1 MKRPGPARA
10 FSQAIDRPFR
20 LWDIYIFSQHV
31 HAATGVEIMKD
42 LATTDPRI
50 FELIQGEAKRQATVL
65 RMIPSENY
73 ASKAVIS
80 AGSTCL
86 TNKYSEGYPGK
97 RYYKGQ
103 EFTDQIEA
111 LAIQRAKDLFGAEHA
126 NVQPYSGSPANL
138 AVYLGILGASGKA
151 MGMDLAAGGH
161 LTHGAGVSFTGKNYQ
176 VALYGLNRETQRIDF
191 DQVRKLAKEHNPG
204 LIFAGATAYPREVD
218 FAAFAEIAKE
228 VGAKLVADISH
239 ISGLCA
245 TGCHM
250 SPLPHADV
258 VTSTTH
264 KMLRGPRGGM
274 ILCRSE
280 LAGAIDRA
288 VFPGL
293 QGGPHNHTT
302 AAIAVALHE
311 AAQPEYTEYCRQ
323 VVKNAAALAA
333 CLQDMGVTLITGGTE
348 NHLLLIDVTPLG
360 MSGAKAALHL
370 EQAGI
375 VVNANKIP
383 FDPRP
388 AMDPSGVRLGTPSLT
403 TVGMK
408 EPEMEKV
415 AGFIFSALKQP
426 DPDNLAKI
434 SNQVKELC
442 GEFNISNWCQ
452 SAV

>member
-1 MKRPGPARA
+1 
-10 FSQAIDRPFR
+10 
-20 LWDIYIFSQHV
+20 
-31 HAATGVEIMKD
+31 MKD
-42 LATTDPRI
+42 LATTDPRVL
-50 FELIQGEAKRQATVL
+50 ELIQGECQRQSTVL

-73 ASKAVIS
+73 ASQAVIA
-80 AGSTCL
+80 AGSSCL

-103 EFTDQIEA
+103 EYADLIES
-111 LAIQRAKDLFGAEHA
+111 LAIQRAKDLFGADHA

-138 AVYLGILGASGKA
+138 AAYLAILGPTGKA

-176 VALYGLNRETQRIDF
+176 VALYGLNKETQRIDF
-191 DQVRKLAKEHNPG
+191 DQVRKLAKEHKPG

-218 FAAFAEIAKE
+218 FSAFAEIAKE

-250 SPLPHADV
+250 SPVPHADV

-264 KMLRGPRGGM
+264 KLLRGPRGGM
-274 ILCRSE
+274 ILCKSE
-280 LAGAIDRA
+280 MAGAIDRA

-293 QGGPHNHTT
+293 QGGPHNHT
-302 AAIAVALHE
+302 IASLAVTLQE
-311 AAQPEYTEYCRQ
+311 ASQPEYAEYCRQ

-333 CLQDMGVTLITGGTE
+333 ALQDMGVALVTGGTD
-348 NHLLLIDVTPLG
+348 NHLLLIDVTSIG
-360 MSGAKAALHL
+360 MTGAQAAQNL

-375 VVNANKIP
+375 VVNSNKIP
-383 FDPRP
+383 FDTRP
-388 AMDPSGVRLGTPSLT
+388 AMDPSGIRLGTPALT

-415 AGFIFSALKQP
+415 ASYIFSALKQA

-434 SNQVKELC
+434 RNQVKDLC
-442 GEFNISNWCQ
+442 GEFNISKWCQ
-452 SAV
+452 PPV

>member
-1 MKRPGPARA
+1 
-10 FSQAIDRPFR
+10 
-20 LWDIYIFSQHV
+20 
-31 HAATGVEIMKD
+31 MKD
-42 LATTDPRI
+42 LASTDPRL
-50 FELIQGEAKRQATVL
+50 FELIQGECQRQSSVL

-73 ASKAVIS
+73 ASRAVIS
-80 AGSTCL
+80 AGCNCL

-103 EFTDQIEA
+103 EYADLIEA
-111 LAIQRAKDLFGAEHA
+111 LAIQRARELFGAEHA

-138 AVYLGILGASGKA
+138 AAYLAILGPSGKS

-161 LTHGAGVSFTGKNYQ
+161 LTHGAGVSFTGKNYE
-176 VALYGLNRETQRIDF
+176 VALYGLNKDTQRIDF
-191 DQVRKLAKEHNPG
+191 DQVRKLAKEHRPG

-218 FAAFAEIAKE
+218 FAAFADIAHE

-250 SPLPHADV
+250 SPVPYADL

-274 ILCRSE
+274 ILCKSE
-280 LAGAIDRA
+280 LAGAVDKA

-293 QGGPHNHTT
+293 QGGPHNHTI
-302 AAIAVALHE
+302 ASLAVALKE
-311 AAQPEYTEYCRQ
+311 ASQPEYAAYCRQ

-333 CLQDMGVTLITGGTE
+333 ALQDMGLDLVTGGTD

-360 MSGAKAALHL
+360 ISGARAASYL

-375 VVNANKIP
+375 IVNSNKIP

-388 AMDPSGVRLGTPSLT
+388 AMDPSGIRLGTPALT

-408 EPEMEKV
+408 EAEMEKV
-415 AGFIFSALKQP
+415 AGFIFNALKRA
-426 DPDNLAKI
+426 DDDNLAKI
-434 SNQVKELC
+434 SNQVKDLC
-442 GEFNISNWCQ
+442 GEFNISDWCQ
-452 SAV
+452 APV